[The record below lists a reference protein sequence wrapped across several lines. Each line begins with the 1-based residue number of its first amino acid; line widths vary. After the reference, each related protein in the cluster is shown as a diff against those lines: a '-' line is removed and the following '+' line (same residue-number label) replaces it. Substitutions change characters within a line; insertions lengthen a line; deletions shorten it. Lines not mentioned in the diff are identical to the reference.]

1 MQMAV
6 EDLSD
11 LDFTRVGSMR
21 TVMKREPA
29 PAPRAPAVT
38 PRAPA
43 PAPREP
49 AAAPREPVPAPREG
63 VRPQA
68 MIGTSNGGN
77 FIAYARSPEQPVA
90 HSDAPVVVVED
101 DEITRR
107 LLERVLTLQGFTVRT
122 AADGQ
127 EFAQVLRQRPL
138 PRLVL
143 LDVELPKVS
152 GFRLLTLLRQHPQT
166 SAIPVVMLTGR
177 TDNKDLMQGLSL
189 GADAYL
195 SKPVSVDSLRQSIE
209 RVLGLWKQ

>member
-11 LDFTRVGSMR
+11 LDFTRVGSLR
-21 TVMKREPA
+21 PAVKSAPALEPRPAA
-29 PAPRAPAVT
+29 PAPRPA
-38 PRAPA
+38 A
-43 PAPREP
+43 PAPRP
-49 AAAPREPVPAPREG
+49 AAPAPSESA
-63 VRPQA
+63 RPHG
-68 MIGTSNGGN
+68 MIGTGKNGN
-77 FIAYARSPEQPVA
+77 FIAYARSPQQPA
-90 HSDAPVVVVED
+90 AQSDAPVVVVED

-107 LLERVLTLQGFTVRT
+107 LLERVLTLQGFAVRT

-138 PRLVL
+138 PRLVV

-195 SKPVSVDSLRQSIE
+195 SKPVSVESLRQSIE
-209 RVLGLWKQ
+209 RVLGLWKP